1 MPFAY
6 PGLDQTATVYTPS
19 GTTGAYTVVD
29 KTGLACR
36 LALSSVSTD
45 MGPSR
50 AEADGARRLLWDPDY
65 VMPEEAQVE
74 VDGERW
80 NIQAG
85 TLAAPRD
92 LTGGVVYR
100 RAEVTKAVS

>member
-1 MPFAY
+1 MSLIDI
-6 PGLDQTATVYTPS
+6 GLDQTCTVYTPDP
-19 GTTGAYTVVD
+19 TTGAYTV
-29 KTGLACR
+29 TATSGLACR
-36 LALSSVSTD
+36 LALASVSGD

-50 AEADGARRLLWDPDY
+50 SEAAGTRRLLWGADY
-65 VMPEEAQVE
+65 TMPETAQVE

-92 LTGGVVYR
+92 LSGAVVYR
-100 RAEVTKAVS
+100 RAEVTRAV

>member
-6 PGLDQTATVYTPS
+6 PGLDQIATVYTPS
-19 GTTGAYTVVD
+19 VSTGVYTVLA
-29 KTGLACR
+29 KSGLACR
-36 LALSSVSTD
+36 LALTSVSGD

-50 AEADGARRLLWDPDY
+50 AEDDGTRRLLWDPDY
-65 VMPEEAQVE
+65 TMPEEAQVE

-80 NIQAG
+80 NIRAG

-92 LTGGVVYR
+92 LSGAVVYR
-100 RAEVTKAVS
+100 RAEVKKAVP